1 MKHILYFTAE
11 WCNPCKIMKPI
22 AEEINKDS
30 AIKFKFIDV
39 DENLDLCRSYNIK
52 SVPTFILIKDKQ
64 EIKRAVGAKNK
75 EELREFLNG

>member
-1 MKHILYFTAE
+1 
-11 WCNPCKIMKPI
+11 MKPI